1 MKKRYVQTAAGA
13 GLILPLVLFL
23 SSCETG
29 KKKGTTAHLPVAS
42 LPRPESAN
50 LVVPLSPPHI
60 SFLNLQRQESVVPS
74 VEEIIHLSEAK
85 FQEGEKNLKSGYLL
99 QAKRHFDE
107 SLEIILRSGVPV
119 HDEENLRRQYES
131 LIDRIFSYEFAAL
144 KAGDGFNED
153 RFDAAPLE
161 EINIGELPQM
171 IDPRSRQKAEETLRE
186 APHDLPLVVNDMV
199 LRFMDFFQGRGRKA
213 MVAGMQRAGR
223 YRAMISRILAEEAVP
238 QDLLYLCQ
246 AESGFRPLALS
257 VAKCKGLW
265 QFASSR
271 GKEYGLRQNWWIDER
286 SDPEKSTRAAAR
298 HLKDLYRQFGD
309 WLLAMAAYN
318 TGPGNVERAVA
329 RTGYADYWE
338 IVKRGNLHPQTVDYI
353 PIILAMGL
361 ISKEPQKYG
370 FEVQTEPNLEV
381 EAIPLDSAIDLRL
394 VAESLNLPLGQVQEL
409 NPHVRRLTTPRN
421 DPDFRLYIPRGMKV
435 HFLDQ
440 IAAIPVEK
448 RASWRLHQVREGE
461 RLVSIAKKYRTTAS
475 MIAEAN
481 GLEKGQNPKV
491 GEKLIIPMSV
501 RRVSEEPTENAQGNH
516 LRYKVRKGDTL
527 AGIAQKHRMT
537 VAQLRQRNQ
546 LETGDSLRAGQTLL
560 LSAKSESS
568 LVAKKTASTTSKKR
582 TQSASSEN
590 NAQARIVHKVKKGET
605 LSSIAANYNTSVAS
619 LREWNNFS
627 KRHYLQIGDPVTIYQ
642 TR

>member
-1 MKKRYVQTAAGA
+1 M
-13 GLILPLVLFL
+13 
-23 SSCETG
+23 
-29 KKKGTTAHLPVAS
+29 
-42 LPRPESAN
+42 
-50 LVVPLSPPHI
+50 
-60 SFLNLQRQESVVPS
+60 
-74 VEEIIHLSEAK
+74 EEIIRLSEAK
-85 FQEGEKNLKSGYLL
+85 FKEGEKDLKSGYLL

-107 SLEIILRSGVPV
+107 SLEIILRSGMPV

-144 KAGDGFNED
+144 KDGDGFNED
-153 RFDAAPLE
+153 RTDAAPLE
-161 EINIGELPQM
+161 EINIGELPQI
-171 IDPRSRQKAEETLRE
+171 IDPHSRQKAEETLRE

-213 MVAGMQRAGR
+213 MEAGMQRAGR
-223 YRAMISRILAEEAVP
+223 YRTMISRILAEEGVP
-238 QDLLYLCQ
+238 QDLIYLCQ

-318 TGPGNVERAVA
+318 TGPGNVERAVE
-329 RTGYADYWE
+329 RTGYANYWE
-338 IVKRGNLHPQTVDYI
+338 IVKRGNFHPQTVDYI

-361 ISKEPQKYG
+361 ISKEPRNYG
-370 FEVQTEPNLEV
+370 FELQTEPNLDV
-381 EAIPLDSAIDLRL
+381 EAIQLDSAIDLRL
-394 VAESLNLPLGQVQEL
+394 VAESLNLSLAQVQEL
-409 NPHVRRLTTPRN
+409 NPHVRRLATPRN
-421 DPDFRLYIPRGMKV
+421 DPDFRLYIPRGMKA

-461 RLVSIAKKYRTTAS
+461 RLASIAKKYRTTAS

-501 RRVSEEPTENAQGNH
+501 RRVSEEPTENAQGSR

-527 AGIAQKHRMT
+527 AEIAHKQRVT
-537 VAQLRQRNQ
+537 VAQLRQWNQ
-546 LETGDSLRAGQTLL
+546 LETGDSLRVGQILL
-560 LSAKSESS
+560 LSAKSKPSP
-568 LVAKKTASTTSKKR
+568 VAKKTASKISNKL
-582 TQSASSEN
+582 TQSASSGE

-605 LSSIAANYNTSVAS
+605 LSSIAVNYNTTVSS
-619 LREWNNFS
+619 LLEWNNIS
-627 KRHYLQIGDPVTIYQ
+627 KRHRLQVGDPITIYKS
-642 TR
+642 R